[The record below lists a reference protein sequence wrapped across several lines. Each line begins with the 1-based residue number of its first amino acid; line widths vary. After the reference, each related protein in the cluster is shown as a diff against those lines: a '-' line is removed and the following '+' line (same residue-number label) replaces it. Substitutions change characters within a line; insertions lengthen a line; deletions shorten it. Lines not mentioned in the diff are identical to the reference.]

1 MTLKQAYFLDKL
13 TEILSVE
20 DDFVVFSS
28 HYQFYFGG
36 AKKRN
41 MENSDEYKK
50 NIMSFIFPDDVHHG
64 NLNFLIYGIMKQP
77 LSTEYTHGG
86 KYIPIVAQNTYLIKN
101 IFDKK
106 QLIRANWTFNDTSS
120 YNSQYKRCF
129 ALSIN
134 QTSLLKW
141 NFHDVAIDRN

>member
-50 NIMSFIFPDDVHHG
+50 NIMSFIFPDDAHHG
-64 NLNFLIYGIMKQP
+64 NLNFLI
-77 LSTEYTHGG
+77 
-86 KYIPIVAQNTYLIKN
+86 
-101 IFDKK
+101 
-106 QLIRANWTFNDTSS
+106 
-120 YNSQYKRCF
+120 
-129 ALSIN
+129 
-134 QTSLLKW
+134 
-141 NFHDVAIDRN
+141 